1 MDIFNFHQNVISE
14 YSDYINS
21 FIDIKDE
28 RIRNY
33 VNEQLTS
40 QKLWPEPLIQF
51 NPSYEKSDSI
61 EKLSQQGIVVSE
73 LVHIFKN
80 YQLYRHQVEALKLG
94 TADKDFIVTSGT
106 GSGKSLTFM
115 GTIFNHLFKAK
126 ESSHGVKA
134 LIIYPMNAL
143 INSQTLE
150 LDKWK
155 QNYEANSGLPFPFTY
170 KQYTGQE
177 GKVEREEI
185 KSNPPDILLTNYMM
199 LELII
204 TRLAENSIKNSI
216 SDNLRFLVFDELH
229 TYRGRQGSDVALLI
243 RRIRSLAKNSL
254 VCIGTSA
261 TMISGESYNEQKNKV
276 AEVATRVF
284 GKPFSSDQI
293 IDEKLINSLGYF
305 EQSLPQ
311 LQSSL
316 KKKINTTAPYE
327 ELLHHPL
334 ASWIENEI
342 ALTKNDGVLIRRK
355 PLNLQSIAKALSEKT
370 NEPVELCFAQLKK
383 LLIWAN
389 FINNEK
395 DSQRK
400 PILPFKLHQ
409 FISQT
414 GTVYITL
421 DSKENR
427 VVSLDSASFIKDEKN
442 EKKPI
447 YPVVFS
453 RISGHEFICV
463 KKNFSESKLEPRE
476 FNYKISEEEE
486 ESFEQG
492 YIIIADD
499 SEVIWDDNQITNL
512 PDSWVKHS
520 KSGEVSLV
528 KEYKNRIPQKIFFNE
543 YGEFSHKDE
552 SMPFNG
558 WYITAPLLFDP
569 TGGAFYDRK
578 TSEST
583 KLAKLGTEGRSTSTT
598 VLSFSIIKSLHE
610 SEVDVS
616 EQKILSFTDN
626 RQDAALQAGHF
637 NDFIKIGRLRSAI
650 YYALKNS
657 ESATLDYSTIANSV
671 FETLNLPQELYS
683 RQTSELPYQA
693 EENKKAFKSYIMYR
707 LLTDLK
713 RGWRVVLPN
722 LEQCALLE
730 IKYQFMDETV
740 QVKEF
745 WDDIPLVKD
754 MNLDERKD
762 FIQQILDYFRRNYA
776 LSYSLLES
784 NEIERLQNMFR
795 EKLKPEWGLDSDEK
809 IEEPSFMR
817 VEAYKSFNQKLY
829 TVSLGTQSYFGKYL
843 KSIAKKYNYDLTGIY
858 SEYVHKLLD
867 KLVKANWLT
876 VKEVNSRE
884 TKIKF
889 YQLKVDTIIWK
900 VGDRTNILPDKVRI
914 LSYKNFTPKPNHFF
928 QSFYLQR
935 FDQLK
940 TLEAR
945 EHTAQIKNDVRQ
957 AREEGFRKGEISL
970 LNCSPTMELGIDIST
985 LNIVHL
991 RNVPPNPANYAQRGG
1006 RAGRSGQAAMIFTF
1020 CSNYSPHDKHFFN
1033 HPADMVAGTVSAPRL
1048 DLYNEELLCSHLNA
1062 IFLSMVGIGSLN
1074 DSLANMIVME
1084 KPDELPLKDEVV
1096 EKLNLSTERQKI
1108 IYSIYKKAI
1117 LDLIPDLENKCNW
1130 YSDEWITRQIKDAP
1144 RAFDR
1149 AFDRWRELFRS
1160 ATRQLYDA
1168 QQKINDPILSNNS
1181 EEKRRAYV
1189 EQKQANR
1196 QLDLLKNTDSDSQK
1210 NTQLSEFYPYR
1221 YFASEGFLPGYNFT
1235 RLPLRAFV
1243 PKGEEGEFISR
1254 ARFLALREFGPGNII
1269 YHDGNKYKINQ
1280 SLLSD
1285 AENKIEKI
1293 KVSKSSGYA
1302 FMKDDYSLEFC
1313 PFTEALLNT
1322 DDERELYTDL
1332 LPMSENRTMQME
1344 RINCEEEERLSLG
1357 FDIKTFFTVE
1367 GGLKRIRTVNV
1378 NDGEDQL
1385 LKIRYIPAATLI
1397 KINERWRIRKE
1408 PGFLI
1413 NMKTG
1418 FWKKESI
1425 LEDKTQDQKY
1435 IRRVRLFTTDTADAL
1450 YIHPL
1455 KALSF
1460 MEGFAAES
1468 IITLQYALKRAIENI
1483 FQVESNEIGVVVMG
1497 KPEWPNIF
1505 IYEAAEGSLGVL
1517 SQVVEK
1523 VDIFRKIIQEAY
1535 KICYFENGVDTKPDV
1550 GPATY
1555 SDLLSYYN
1563 QHDHMK
1569 IDRQLI
1575 KQPLEKLLSCQFEIS
1590 TNSDFK
1596 NNEEQYHY
1604 LLERIDANSSTER
1617 KFVDYLYKNGYKLP
1631 DKAQVEI
1638 SGIYVKPDFFY
1649 EKENAC
1655 VFCDGTPHDN
1665 LEIKKQDALKRE
1677 ALLNAGYDVV
1687 TYYYKDSLDELI
1699 NKRSDI
1705 FIKVK

>member
-1 MDIFNFHQNVISE
+1 MNIFTVHNEII
-14 YSDYINS
+14 SDYSKYISS
-21 FIDIKDE
+21 FIEIADD
-28 RIRNY
+28 RIREKVTEY
-33 VNEQLTS
+33 FAS
-40 QKLWPEPLIQF
+40 HSLWPDPLIQF

-61 EKLSQQGIVVSE
+61 ENLSQQGIVVGE
-73 LVHIFKN
+73 LIHIFKD
-80 YQLYRHQVEALKLG
+80 YPLYKHQVEALKLG
-94 TADKDFIVTSGT
+94 TVDKDFVVTSGT

-115 GTIFNHLFKAK
+115 GTIFNHLFREK
-126 ESSHGVKA
+126 EFTHGVKA
-134 LIIYPMNAL
+134 LIVYPMNAL

-155 QNYEANSGLPFPFTY
+155 QKYETNSGLPFPFTY

-177 GKVEREEI
+177 GKPERDEI
-185 KSNPPDILLTNYMM
+185 KFNPPDILLTNYMM

-216 SDNLRFLVFDELH
+216 ADNLRFLVFDELH
-229 TYRGRQGSDVALLI
+229 TYRGRQGSDVSLLI
-243 RRIRSLAKNSL
+243 RRIRSLAKSSL

-276 AEVATRVF
+276 AEVATRIF
-284 GKPFSSDQI
+284 GKTFSSEQI
-293 IDEKLINSLGYF
+293 IDEKLINSLGYTD
-305 EQSLPQ
+305 QSLSQ
-311 LQSSL
+311 LQNSL
-316 KKKINTTAPYE
+316 KDKINTKAPYE
-327 ELLHHPL
+327 ELLKHPL
-334 ASWIENEI
+334 AKWIESEI
-342 ALTKNDGVLIRRK
+342 ALTQNDGVLIRRK
-355 PLNLQSIAKALSEKT
+355 PLNLQSIAKMLSEKT
-370 NEPVELCFAQLKK
+370 NESVELCFSQLNN
-383 LLIWAN
+383 LLIWGN
-389 FINNEK
+389 FLNNEK
-395 DSQRK
+395 DHQRK

-414 GTVYITL
+414 GSVYITL

-427 VVSLDSASFIKDEKN
+427 VITLDPGSFIKDEKN
-442 EKKPI
+442 AKKPI

-463 KKNFSESKLEPRE
+463 KKNLAESTLEPRE
-476 FNYKISEEEE
+476 FNHKISEEEE

-492 YIIIADD
+492 YIIVADGAN
-499 SEVIWDDNQITNL
+499 VIWDDNQIGNL
-512 PDSWVKHS
+512 PDSWVKQS

-543 YGEFSHKDE
+543 YGGFSNKDD
-552 SMPFNG
+552 SLPFNG
-558 WYITAPLLFDP
+558 WYIAAPLLFDP

-583 KLAKLGTEGRSTSTT
+583 KLTKLGTEGRSTSTT

-610 SEVDVS
+610 AAIDVT

-626 RQDAALQAGHF
+626 RQDASLQAGHF

-650 YYALKNS
+650 YYSLKNS
-657 ESATLDYSTIANSV
+657 ELGTLDYSTIANSV
-671 FETLNLPQELYS
+671 FETLNLPQEIYS
-683 RQTSELPYQA
+683 KQPSPLPHQA
-693 EENKKAFKSYIMYR
+693 DENKKAFKNYIMYR

-730 IKYQFMDETV
+730 IKYKFIDETLSNE
-740 QVKEF
+740 EF
-745 WDDIPLVKD
+745 WKDTTIVKD
-754 MNLDERKD
+754 MKLDERRD
-762 FIQQILDYFRRNYA
+762 FIQQILDYFRRNYSLA
-776 LSYSLLES
+776 YSLLES
-784 NEIERLQNMFR
+784 SEIERLQNTFR
-795 EKLKPEWGLDSDEK
+795 EKIKPEWGLDQDEK
-809 IEEPSFMR
+809 IDEPSFMR
-817 VEAYKSFNQKLY
+817 VEAFKSFNQKLY
-829 TVSLGTQSYFGKYL
+829 TVSLGPQSYFGKYL
-843 KSIAKKYNYDLTGIY
+843 KSIAKKYKYDLSGSY
-858 SEYVHKLLD
+858 KDYVHKLLD
-867 KLVKANWLT
+867 KLEKANWLNI
-876 VKEVNSRE
+876 KEVNFGG
-884 TKIKF
+884 TQIKL
-889 YQLKVDTIIWK
+889 YRLKVDSIIWK
-900 VGDRTNILPDKVRI
+900 VGDGTSILADKVRI
-914 LSYKNFTPKPNHFF
+914 LSYKDFTPKPNHYF

-957 AREEGFRKGEISL
+957 DREERFRKGEISL

-1006 RAGRSGQAAMIFTF
+1006 RAGRSGQAALIFTF

-1033 HPADMVAGTVSAPRL
+1033 HPTDMVAGAVSAPRL

-1062 IFLSMVGIGSLN
+1062 IFLSEVGIGSLN

-1084 KPDELPLKDEVV
+1084 KPDELPLKDGVV
-1096 EKLNLSTERQKI
+1096 EKLNIPMERQKI
-1108 IYSIYKKAI
+1108 IHAIYKKAI
-1117 LDLIPDLENKCNW
+1117 QDLISDLEKKCNW
-1130 YSDEWITRQIKDAP
+1130 FSDEWITRKINDAP
-1144 RAFDR
+1144 REFDN
-1149 AFDRWRELFRS
+1149 ALNRWRELFRS
-1160 ATRQLYDA
+1160 ATRQLYNA
-1168 QQKINDPILSNNS
+1168 QQIINDPILSNNS
-1181 EEKRRAYV
+1181 EDKRKAYV

-1196 QLDLLKNTDSDSQK
+1196 QLDLLKNTDSDSRL

-1221 YFASEGFLPGYNFT
+1221 YLATEGFLPGYNFT
-1235 RLPLRAFV
+1235 RLPLRVFV

-1254 ARFLALREFGPGNII
+1254 ARFLAIREFGPGNII
-1269 YHDGNKYKINQ
+1269 YHDGNKYKITQ
-1280 SLLSD
+1280 TLLSD

-1293 KVSKSSGYA
+1293 KVSKLSGYA
-1302 FMKDDYSLEFC
+1302 LMKDDYNLEFC
-1313 PFTEALLNT
+1313 PFTDSLLNT
-1322 DDERELYTDL
+1322 DNERELYTDL
-1332 LPMSENRTMQME
+1332 LPMSENRTIQME

-1425 LEDKTQDQKY
+1425 LEDKTQDQKN

-1460 MEGFAAES
+1460 MEGFAADS

-1483 FQVESNEIGVVVMG
+1483 FQVESNEIGVEVMG

-1523 VDIFRKIIQEAY
+1523 VDIFKKIIQEAY
-1535 KICYFENGVDTKPDV
+1535 KICYFENGIDTKPDI

-1555 SDLLSYYN
+1555 LDLLSYYN
-1563 QHDHMK
+1563 QRDHIK

-1575 KQPLEKLLSCQFEIS
+1575 KQPLEKLLSCQFEIAA
-1590 TNSDFK
+1590 NPNFK
-1596 NNEEQYHY
+1596 DNEEQYRY
-1604 LLERIDANSSTER
+1604 LIERIDPNSSTER
-1617 KFVDYLYKNGYKLP
+1617 KFLDYLYKNGYKLP

-1638 SGIYVKPDFFY
+1638 TGIYVKPDFFY

-1665 LEIKKQDALKRE
+1665 LETRKQDALKRE

-1687 TYYYKDSLDELI
+1687 TYYYKDSLENLI
-1699 NKRSDI
+1699 GKRSDI

>member
-1 MDIFNFHQNVISE
+1 MNIFQFHQNVINE

-28 RIRNY
+28 KIRSF
-33 VNEQLTS
+33 VKEQLSS
-40 QKLWPEPLIQF
+40 QKLWPDPLIQF

-61 EKLSQQGIVVSE
+61 ESLSQQGTVVSE
-73 LVHIFKN
+73 MIHMFKG
-80 YQLYRHQVEALKLG
+80 YQLYKHQVEALRLG

-115 GTIFNHLFKAK
+115 GTVFNHLFKSK
-126 ESSHGVKA
+126 QSGRGVKA
-134 LIIYPMNAL
+134 LIVYPMNAL

-155 QNYEANSGLPFPFTY
+155 QKYETNSGLPFPITY

-177 GKVEREEI
+177 GKAEREEI

-204 TRLAENSIKNSI
+204 TRLAENEIKNSI

-229 TYRGRQGSDVALLI
+229 TYRGRQGSDVSLLI
-243 RRIRSLAKNSL
+243 RRIRSLAKSSL

-276 AEVATRVF
+276 AEVATRIF
-284 GKPFSSDQI
+284 GKPFTSEQI
-293 IDEKLINSLGYF
+293 IDEKLINSLGYS
-305 EQSLPQ
+305 EQSLSQ
-311 LQSSL
+311 LQNSL
-316 KKKINTTAPYE
+316 QDEINSTAPYD
-327 ELLHHPL
+327 ELLNHPL

-355 PLNLQSIAKALSEKT
+355 PLNLRSIAQALSEKT
-370 NEPVELCFAQLKK
+370 NENIEICLLQLMR
-383 LLIWAN
+383 LLKWAN
-389 FINNEK
+389 YLNNEK
-395 DSQRK
+395 DSDRK

-414 GTVYITL
+414 GSVYITL
-421 DSKENR
+421 DAKENR
-427 VVSLDSASFIKDEKN
+427 VITLDPSSFIKDEKN

-463 KKNFSESKLEPRE
+463 RKNLSESILEPRE
-476 FNYKISEEEE
+476 FNHKISEEEE

-492 YIIIADD
+492 YIITADD
-499 SEVIWDDNQITNL
+499 SELIWDESQIGNL
-512 PDSWVKHS
+512 PDSWVKQS
-520 KSGEVSLV
+520 KSGDIAVV
-528 KEYKNRIPQKIFFNE
+528 KEYKDRIPQKIYFNE
-543 YGEFSHKDE
+543 YGIFSDKDD
-552 SMPFNG
+552 SLPLNG
-558 WYITAPLLFDP
+558 WYIAAPLLFDP

-598 VLSFSIIKSLHE
+598 VLSFSIIKSLHDAA
-610 SEVDVS
+610 VDVS

-657 ESATLDYSTIANSV
+657 EQGTLDYSTIASSV
-671 FETLNLPQELYS
+671 FETLNLSQEIYAKQYS
-683 RQTSELPYQA
+683 PLPFQA
-693 EENKKAFKSYIMYR
+693 DENNKAFKNYIMYR

-730 IKYQFMDETV
+730 IKYKFIDDTLSVED
-740 QVKEF
+740 F
-745 WDDIPLVKD
+745 WKDTPIVKD
-754 MNLDERKD
+754 MNLDERRD
-762 FIQQILDYFRRNYA
+762 FIQQILDYFRRNYS

-784 NEIERLQNMFR
+784 NEIERLQNTFR
-795 EKLKPEWGLDSDEK
+795 EKIKPEWGLDKDEK
-809 IEEPSFMR
+809 IDEPSFMR
-817 VEAYKSFNQKLY
+817 VEAYKSYNQKLY
-829 TVSLGTQSYFGKYL
+829 TVSLGPQSYFGKYL
-843 KSIAKKYNYDLTGIY
+843 KSIAKKYNYDLSGIY
-858 SEYVHKLLD
+858 NDYVHKLLD
-867 KLVKANWLT
+867 KLEKANWLT
-876 VKEVNSRE
+876 VKEINSKDK
-884 TKIKF
+884 KIKL
-889 YQLKVDTIIWK
+889 YRLKVDSIIWK
-900 VGDRTNILPDKVRI
+900 VGDGKNILPDKVRI

-945 EHTAQIKNDVRQ
+945 EHTAQIKNDVRKD
-957 AREEGFRKGEISL
+957 REERFRNGEISL

-991 RNVPPNPANYAQRGG
+991 RNVPPNPSNYAQRGG
-1006 RAGRSGQAAMIFTF
+1006 RAGRSGQAALIFTF

-1033 HPADMVAGTVSAPRL
+1033 HPTDMVAGAVSAPRL

-1062 IFLSMVGIGSLN
+1062 IYLSEVGLGSLN

-1096 EKLNLSTERQKI
+1096 EKLNLSMVRQKLI
-1108 IYSIYKKAI
+1108 HSVYKKAI
-1117 LDLIPDLENKCNW
+1117 QDLLPNLEEKCSW
-1130 YSDEWITRQIKDAP
+1130 FSDEWITRQINDAP
-1144 RAFDR
+1144 RAFNK
-1149 AFDRWRELFRS
+1149 ALDRWRELFKS
-1160 ATRQLYDA
+1160 ATRQLYNA
-1168 QQKINDPILSNNS
+1168 QQIINDPILSNTS
-1181 EEKRRAYV
+1181 EDKRKAYI

-1269 YHDGNKYKINQ
+1269 YHDGNKYKIIQ
-1280 SLLSD
+1280 TLLSD
-1285 AENKIEKI
+1285 TENKIEKI

-1302 FMKDDYSLEFC
+1302 FMKDDYNLEFC
-1313 PFTEALLNT
+1313 PFTDSLLNT

-1332 LPMSENRTMQME
+1332 LPMAENRTMQME

-1367 GGLKRIRTVNV
+1367 GGLKRIRTVFV
-1378 NDGEDQL
+1378 NDGKDQL

-1425 LEDKTQDQKY
+1425 LEDKTQDQNN

-1455 KALSF
+1455 KALAF
-1460 MEGFAAES
+1460 NEGFVADS
-1468 IITLQYALKRAIENI
+1468 IITLQYAMKRAIENV
-1483 FQVESNEIGVVVMG
+1483 FQVESNEIGVEVMG

-1523 VDIFRKIIQEAY
+1523 VDLFKTIIQEAY
-1535 KICYFENGVDTKPDV
+1535 KICYYENGEDTKPGI

-1563 QHDHMK
+1563 QRDHMR

-1590 TNSDFK
+1590 TNPDFK
-1596 NNEEQYHY
+1596 TFDEQYKY
-1604 LLERIDANSSTER
+1604 LEERIDPHSSTER
-1617 KFVDYLYKNGYKLP
+1617 KFLDYLCNNGLKLP
-1631 DKAQVEI
+1631 DKTQVEI
-1638 SGIYVKPDFFY
+1638 PGIYVKPDFFY

-1655 VFCDGTPHDN
+1655 VFCDGTPHDDPI
-1665 LEIKKQDALKRE
+1665 IKKQDALKRE
-1677 ALLNAGYDVV
+1677 ALLNAGYDVIV
-1687 TYYYKDSLDELI
+1687 YYYKDSLDDLI
-1699 NKRSDI
+1699 KKRSDI